1 MNDSIVSKEAER
13 FTQVSNR
20 AVRDDELGAVSL
32 AIYTYIRSHNSQT
45 YKIYKKN
52 VQARFKEI
60 GRVSFDRAWKALIDK
75 GWVESER
82 VQDSNGRYTAW
93 EHRVAVEN
101 DDYVIVKNGKSV
113 RVTDMHPDD
122 IRSADSRSAES
133 RLDDTLK
140 NTNTK
145 NNKSKKTNT
154 KMQNVSNDTLD
165 EIWVE
170 LSRIWKL
177 SNSPVGNKQKAIS
190 SLKKL
195 NLTDEL
201 LYRKLVTEAEKHSAA
216 VRELNNSG
224 KPDLNLPNVTTWVN
238 QRRWEQTVTDY
249 YSVNKQ
255 KTPPGSAQPPQN
267 QGMRQIRKL

>member
-1 MNDSIVSKEAER
+1 MSDTFEVKRGELGFTIVTNSVIKDAR
-13 FTQVSNR
+13 LSWQAKGLYTYLVSNT
-20 AVRDDELGAVSL
+20 VNWQVF
-32 AIYTYIRSHNSQT
+32 
-45 YKIYKKN
+45 K
-52 VQARFKEI
+52 KEI
-60 GRVSFDRAWKALIDK
+60 ESHATNGRESTANAWKELVK
-75 GWVESER
+75 LGWITS
-82 VQDSNGRYTAW
+82 
-93 EHRVAVEN
+93 VAKQ
-101 DDYVIVKNGKSV
+101 KNGKMDGWHHTVHCDLGRERPNRELPIDGLPV
-113 RVTDMHPDD
+113 RRENRKTENPQL
-122 IRSADSRSAES
+122 IS
-133 RLDDTLK
+133 
-140 NTNTK
+140 NNTK
-145 NNKSKKTNT
+145 KEQLKK
-154 KMQNVSNDTLD
+154 NVSNDTLD

-195 NLTDEL
+195 KLTDEL
-201 LYRKLVTEAEKHSAA
+201 LYRKLVTEAEKHTAA